1 MTTAPQTIIAYTA
14 EDDRYATLRLAA
26 EEAAREAQARLI
38 LYDID
43 AAGMFAA
50 PLPTKEWSAEGADEL
65 FGDALT
71 PEDLERAG
79 RHELAGQVRDARAA
93 GVAAFGWLPSKKG
106 ADGLA
111 EYADHHHADLIML
124 PADMEEPGLFDRLRG
139 ATVDAAAEKTGRPIA
154 VVDEAGQVTYR

>member
-43 AAGMFAA
+43 AAGMFAD
-50 PLPTKEWSAEGADEL
+50 PLPNEAWDGEGATDL
-65 FGDALT
+65 FGELLSPD
-71 PEDLERAG
+71 DLERAG
-79 RHELAGQVRDARAA
+79 RHELAGQVQDARQA
-93 GVAAFGWLPSKKG
+93 GIQAFGWLPAKKG